1 MQQSMT
7 VDSEDKVMQKSK
19 NVNSED
25 TVMQQSRP
33 VNSEVVSY
41 ATGQACQ
48 Q

>member
-7 VDSEDKVMQKSK
+7 VDSEGKVMGKSK